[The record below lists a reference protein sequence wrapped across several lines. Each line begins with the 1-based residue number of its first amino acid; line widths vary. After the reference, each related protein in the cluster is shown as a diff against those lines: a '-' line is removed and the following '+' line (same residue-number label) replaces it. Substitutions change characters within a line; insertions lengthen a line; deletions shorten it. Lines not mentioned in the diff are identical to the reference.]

1 MSTRHAGAQQSNGHK
16 ASSPE
21 ELRAQVERTRR
32 ELGETVGELAA
43 KADVK
48 AAAREKMARV
58 GDRARHV
65 AEDRRG
71 DPRTYVAAALA
82 CALIGVSVLLR
93 VRRHRRRGVR
103 RM

>member
-1 MSTRHAGAQQSNGHK
+1 MSTRHAGPQKSNGHK

-21 ELRAQVERTRR
+21 ELRVEVERIRR

-48 AAAREKMARV
+48 TAAREKMSEVR
-58 GDRARHV
+58 GRARHV
-65 AEDRRG
+65 AQDRSQ
-71 DPRTYVAAALA
+71 DPRSYAVAGAA
-82 CALIGVSVLLR
+82 CALIGLGVLLR
-93 VRRHRRRGVR
+93 MRRHRTGR